1 VSHITRVGRIRGIKI
16 KVGLIRGFVYGGKSK
31 IEDSERRESS

>member
-1 VSHITRVGRIRGIKI
+1 MPHINRVGRIRGVKT

-31 IEDSERRESS
+31 IKDSERRESS